1 MSLLVVLDAM
11 VYVLLLVLLLVVLQ
25 VLLEL
30 VLVLQVLLELVLLLV
45 VLQALCLSCC
55 WCLVA
60 AELVASAMVESL
72 VPMPIQPPEASGLQV
87 LVSLELWSM

>member
-11 VYVLLLVLLLVVLQ
+11 VYVLLVVLQ

-30 VLVLQVLLELVLLLV
+30 VLLLVVLQVLLELVLLLV